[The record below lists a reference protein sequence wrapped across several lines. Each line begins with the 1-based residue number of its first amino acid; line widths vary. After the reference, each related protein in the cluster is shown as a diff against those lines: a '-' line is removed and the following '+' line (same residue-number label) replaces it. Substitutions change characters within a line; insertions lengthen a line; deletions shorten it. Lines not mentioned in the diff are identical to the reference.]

1 MNTSEPGGGL
11 TDRDRAI
18 LAFEKQWWRNAGSK
32 EQAIR
37 ERFQISATRYY
48 QLLNAL
54 LDDEAALALE
64 PEVVKRLRRLRAA
77 RQRARSGRVKRV
89 ADIGAGR
96 PTGSPGL
103 CLMKGMTGTEP
114 LDRDRRP
121 TPGGRPA
128 YRDPLG
134 VVSEGTAD
142 EPARAARS
150 RSPPCAGPGCWP
162 GSGCSAARRRSR
174 VRRRPRPR
182 W

>member
-1 MNTSEPGGGL
+1 MWVRGRTLACMNSSEAGGGL

-77 RQRARSGRVKRV
+77 RQRARSGRVNRV
-89 ADIGAGR
+89 ADIGPDPDLGPQR
-96 PTGSPGL
+96 VSNEGH
-103 CLMKGMTGTEP
+103 
-114 LDRDRRP
+114 DRDR
-121 TPGGRPA
+121 A
-128 YRDPLG
+128 
-134 VVSEGTAD
+134 V
-142 EPARAARS
+142 
-150 RSPPCAGPGCWP
+150 
-162 GSGCSAARRRSR
+162 
-174 VRRRPRPR
+174 
-182 W
+182 

>member
-1 MNTSEPGGGL
+1 MCGRTLFCMNSSEPGGGL

-89 ADIGAGR
+89 SDIGADSDGEPR
-96 PTGSPGL
+96 PVSNEGH
-103 CLMKGMTGTEP
+103 
-114 LDRDRRP
+114 DRDR
-121 TPGGRPA
+121 
-128 YRDPLG
+128 
-134 VVSEGTAD
+134 
-142 EPARAARS
+142 AA
-150 RSPPCAGPGCWP
+150 
-162 GSGCSAARRRSR
+162 
-174 VRRRPRPR
+174 
-182 W
+182 

>member
-1 MNTSEPGGGL
+1 VWVPGRTLSCMNSSESGGGL

-89 ADIGAGR
+89 ADIG
-96 PTGSPGL
+96 PDPDP
-103 CLMKGMTGTEP
+103 EP
-114 LDRDRRP
+114 RRVSNEGHDRDR
-121 TPGGRPA
+121 
-128 YRDPLG
+128 
-134 VVSEGTAD
+134 
-142 EPARAARS
+142 AA
-150 RSPPCAGPGCWP
+150 
-162 GSGCSAARRRSR
+162 
-174 VRRRPRPR
+174 
-182 W
+182 